1 MKCPLNEKYMWYI
14 YEWSKSGRWTFARTW
29 RKWNCMKRKS
39 KNLEKNEEKM
49 KEILKKVHAQRLF
62 WKPHSKNALCW
73 AFFYLNGNKEVDLIV
88 LQIMHYLLLQ

>member
-1 MKCPLNEKYMWYI
+1 MNEVRVEDEPLQEFEENANVWKE
-14 YEWSKSGRWTFARTW
+14 G
-29 RKWNCMKRKS
+29 S
-39 KNLEKNEEKM
+39 KNLEKNEQKM

-73 AFFYLNGNKEVDLIV
+73 ALFYVNDNKEVDLIV